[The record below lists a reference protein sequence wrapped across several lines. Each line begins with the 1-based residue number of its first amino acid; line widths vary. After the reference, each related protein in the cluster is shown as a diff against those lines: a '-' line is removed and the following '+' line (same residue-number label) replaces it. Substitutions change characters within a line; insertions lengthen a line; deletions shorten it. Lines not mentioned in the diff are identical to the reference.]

1 MARIIPVAAALLVL
15 PLASAQFQFNPGT
28 YDAAELFIQISGF
41 YTSYAAI
48 WSTQLAQAKSS
59 LPGAYSELTSI
70 FNTDVIPETFD
81 PAFVSHLA
89 QEMVEIGHTTVI
101 DPQIAGSTL
110 VFSRTSSASSATPT
124 TTTAPGSS
132 SAASTARPSSSNS
145 SERPQPGSTNS
156 SGRPQPGST
165 SATTS
170 ASVLSSA
177 SDSDVFTLGSSTST
191 TATSSQSGAASN
203 RRTFGA
209 MCVSVAL
216 ALALAGSLCLA

>member
-145 SERPQPGSTNS
+145 S
-156 SGRPQPGST
+156 GRPQPGST

-191 TATSSQSGAASN
+191 TATSSQSGAACN

-209 MCVSVAL
+209 MCVPVAL

>member
-1 MARIIPVAAALLVL
+1 MARIIPVAAALLAL

-145 SERPQPGSTNS
+145 S
-156 SGRPQPGST
+156 GRPQPGST

-209 MCVSVAL
+209 MCVPVAL